1 LFYFLCYILFLT
13 YDYMKKK
20 LKETNKV
27 NDYNK
32 FNDKENC
39 QQNNYGLDNFL
50 TKFSYFLIL

>member
-1 LFYFLCYILFLT
+1 
-13 YDYMKKK
+13 MKKK